1 MDILFIYNLE
11 NKDYDE
17 VTLKV
22 EEGMKDIIKEKMINV
37 KRKDKINTRTKA
49 DVYVILSDE
58 SEEIDVF
65 YEKLKNKNKSIVLTR
80 NLSSSHILNLIN
92 HTKNICYM
100 KNDVRIIVRKIYD
113 VYTENLQE
121 NV

>member
-11 NKDYDE
+11 NKDYEE
-17 VTLKV
+17 VTLKI
-22 EEGMKDIIKEKMINV
+22 EESMKEIIKEKMINV
-37 KRKDKINTRTKA
+37 KRKDKVNTRTKA

-58 SEEIDVF
+58 SKQSDAF
-65 YEKLKNKNKSIVLTR
+65 YEKIKNKNKSIVLTK

-113 VYTENLQE
+113 VYMESLKE